1 MHRLVGAQRN
11 SDELQSW
18 ISEEINDYV
27 FRRHPTRMPGIP
39 LVSREAN
46 YSRDS
51 ELRVHLS
58 EEEQRAAEESLSVYC
73 RPVELVQ
80 ISVSIR
86 PLDDGQQTQSL
97 FPLYILLARPVLTPN
112 AETLRSSSYRFKRA
126 SKLTAFRGAQSVG
139 SPRARF
145 TLPELNKLSTE
156 VKSGSLAMLL
166 VSCADI
172 TNPTAIDLT
181 KDNMYSPCKIFF
193 INDIMSIYFSVWS
206 LSNLLSIL
214 CSCLAANEGY
224 CLMGKIP
231 IDFLHFS
238 REKSPNISLGER
250 AQFMSTVSL
259 KSCYMK
265 LSCTD
270 GDKRLSFQFPYN
282 SEAVSILQQV
292 PVIITAEELGAKD
305 LSPYDLYS
313 YNNIPTDKLP
323 QVIRLRTGNV
333 IFNFKYYNNMLH
345 RSEVTEDYSC
355 PFCLLKCASYKG
367 LRSHLLASHDLFN
380 YEFWVDEDY
389 QVVIVSAKTAASTSE
404 NAFNLCKRNSRIHS
418 HKPLKSRKS
427 ERLNQNANQVGQLA
441 FDSNM
446 PADLVSGVSERMD
459 CELYSPSAAGVSS
472 VAGLTSSGL
481 EFTSQSVHGSRSI
494 APTTLLQFAKTRK
507 LSIERSDPRNQAL
520 LQIRRFFHSHRAQPM
535 APDYVFGEEDS
546 EDEVD
551 DDVADLEDRR
561 MLDDFVDVTQNEK
574 RMMHLWNSFIRKQRV
589 LADAHIPW
597 ACEAFSTLHVEDLIQ
612 TSELLWCWS
621 LFMVK
626 LWNHGLL
633 DAKTMNRSQLDF
645 SMFSSSLLV
654 DYLPL
659 TKSRSLMETTKLGS
673 IQSEAWVLTKRLAG
687 IRGDPREVQLTRTA
701 EETELVIW
709 NRSTVMPVLPSV
721 SHETHHFSD
730 SEHILSQL
738 SEEEQEAAEESF
750 SVYFRPV
757 ELVQLSVSIS
767 TPLDDGQQNLSIFPL
782 YIMLA
787 IPLPTPNGEMLRSCC
802 YGFKR
807 ACKLTTSNV
816 AQTVGSPQARFI
828 LPDISKLTEFNRGS
842 LSILLVHSAAMIN
855 QTEIDL
861 TEDHL
866 VSTSNVGYCLMG
878 NTPIDF
884 IRFSKENSPNINLGE
899 RTQFMSTVCLKS
911 CYMKLSCSDGEK
923 CICFHSPYNAEV
935 VQIPITITAEELG
948 AKDALALDL
957 HLYNNISADKLPEV
971 LRQRTGKVNFN
982 FKYYNNTLHK
992 TEVTEDYACPFCL
1005 LKCASYKGLECHL
1018 PASHDHFNYEF
1029 WGEGD
1034 YQVVN
1039 VSAKISSSSSEIVG
1053 KMIDRKEKEFYFC
1066 HRPIRRKKPQRQI
1079 QNHVGALVSDSN
1091 MPGKSKIDHLNSFM
1105 ADNYYVDF
1113 F

>member
-1 MHRLVGAQRN
+1 MFLLLCLLLSSSSPVTSSIPRLVGAQRN

-73 RPVELVQ
+73 RPVELYNLLQHRASKNPIFLTRCLHYKLKEKRKRRVQ

-181 KDNMYSPCKIFF
+181 KDNMYSP
-193 INDIMSIYFSVWS
+193 S
-206 LSNLLSIL
+206 
-214 CSCLAANEGY
+214 NEGY

-404 NAFNLCKRNSRIHS
+404 IFGKMVDPREQSFYFC

-446 PADLVSGVSERMD
+446 PADLGYFRGVSERMD

-633 DAKTMNRSQLDF
+633 DAKTMNRCHLIVDNFRDQNQSQLID
-645 SMFSSSLLV
+645 
-654 DYLPL
+654 P
-659 TKSRSLMETTKLGS
+659 
-673 IQSEAWVLTKRLAG
+673 SENK
-687 IRGDPREVQLTRTA
+687 
-701 EETELVIW
+701 
-709 NRSTVMPVLPSV
+709 N
-721 SHETHHFSD
+721 
-730 SEHILSQL
+730 
-738 SEEEQEAAEESF
+738 
-750 SVYFRPV
+750 
-757 ELVQLSVSIS
+757 
-767 TPLDDGQQNLSIFPL
+767 
-782 YIMLA
+782 
-787 IPLPTPNGEMLRSCC
+787 
-802 YGFKR
+802 
-807 ACKLTTSNV
+807 
-816 AQTVGSPQARFI
+816 
-828 LPDISKLTEFNRGS
+828 
-842 LSILLVHSAAMIN
+842 
-855 QTEIDL
+855 
-861 TEDHL
+861 
-866 VSTSNVGYCLMG
+866 
-878 NTPIDF
+878 
-884 IRFSKENSPNINLGE
+884 
-899 RTQFMSTVCLKS
+899 
-911 CYMKLSCSDGEK
+911 
-923 CICFHSPYNAEV
+923 
-935 VQIPITITAEELG
+935 
-948 AKDALALDL
+948 
-957 HLYNNISADKLPEV
+957 
-971 LRQRTGKVNFN
+971 
-982 FKYYNNTLHK
+982 
-992 TEVTEDYACPFCL
+992 
-1005 LKCASYKGLECHL
+1005 
-1018 PASHDHFNYEF
+1018 
-1029 WGEGD
+1029 
-1034 YQVVN
+1034 
-1039 VSAKISSSSSEIVG
+1039 
-1053 KMIDRKEKEFYFC
+1053 
-1066 HRPIRRKKPQRQI
+1066 
-1079 QNHVGALVSDSN
+1079 
-1091 MPGKSKIDHLNSFM
+1091 
-1105 ADNYYVDF
+1105 
-1113 F
+1113 

>member
-1 MHRLVGAQRN
+1 MSKPSPPIG
-11 SDELQSW
+11 
-18 ISEEINDYV
+18 IKPEINPKLII
-27 FRRHPTRMPGIP
+27 H
-39 LVSREAN
+39 LVS
-46 YSRDS
+46 
-51 ELRVHLS
+51 
-58 EEEQRAAEESLSVYC
+58 
-73 RPVELVQ
+73 
-80 ISVSIR
+80 
-86 PLDDGQQTQSL
+86 
-97 FPLYILLARPVLTPN
+97 FKLA
-112 AETLRSSSYRFKRA
+112 
-126 SKLTAFRGAQSVG
+126 
-139 SPRARF
+139 
-145 TLPELNKLSTE
+145 
-156 VKSGSLAMLL
+156 
-166 VSCADI
+166 
-172 TNPTAIDLT
+172 
-181 KDNMYSPCKIFF
+181 
-193 INDIMSIYFSVWS
+193 
-206 LSNLLSIL
+206 
-214 CSCLAANEGY
+214 
-224 CLMGKIP
+224 
-231 IDFLHFS
+231 
-238 REKSPNISLGER
+238 
-250 AQFMSTVSL
+250 
-259 KSCYMK
+259 
-265 LSCTD
+265 
-270 GDKRLSFQFPYN
+270 
-282 SEAVSILQQV
+282 
-292 PVIITAEELGAKD
+292 
-305 LSPYDLYS
+305 
-313 YNNIPTDKLP
+313 
-323 QVIRLRTGNV
+323 
-333 IFNFKYYNNMLH
+333 
-345 RSEVTEDYSC
+345 
-355 PFCLLKCASYKG
+355 YK
-367 LRSHLLASHDLFN
+367 
-380 YEFWVDEDY
+380 W
-389 QVVIVSAKTAASTSE
+389 
-404 NAFNLCKRNSRIHS
+404 
-418 HKPLKSRKS
+418 
-427 ERLNQNANQVGQLA
+427 
-441 FDSNM
+441 
-446 PADLVSGVSERMD
+446 
-459 CELYSPSAAGVSS
+459 
-472 VAGLTSSGL
+472 
-481 EFTSQSVHGSRSI
+481 
-494 APTTLLQFAKTRK
+494 
-507 LSIERSDPRNQAL
+507 
-520 LQIRRFFHSHRAQPM
+520 
-535 APDYVFGEEDS
+535 
-546 EDEVD
+546 
-551 DDVADLEDRR
+551 
-561 MLDDFVDVTQNEK
+561 
-574 RMMHLWNSFIRKQRV
+574 
-589 LADAHIPW
+589 
-597 ACEAFSTLHVEDLIQ
+597 IQ
-612 TSELLWCWS
+612 TPDLHIE
-621 LFMVK
+621 M
-626 LWNHGLL
+626 
-633 DAKTMNRSQLDF
+633 
-645 SMFSSSLLV
+645 
-654 DYLPL
+654 
-659 TKSRSLMETTKLGS
+659 
-673 IQSEAWVLTKRLAG
+673 LAG

-757 ELVQLSVSIS
+757 ELYNLLESRSKLNPLFLTKCLHYKLKDKHKRRVQLSVSIS

-935 VQIPITITAEELG
+935 VSILQQIPITITAEELG

-1091 MPGKSKIDHLNSFM
+1091 MPGDSASSPSVPGSNARNHAPLLQRRP
-1105 ADNYYVDF
+1105 F
-1113 F
+1113 FHSHTAQVTIS